1 MKSSLPWKYTTT
13 MQSAPSS
20 HLSSWTCLAGC
31 DHMDP
36 GPPVSGAAPL
46 NVCVNLPWTTTP
58 SYAAVCQCQPESIPA
73 GNFCT
78 ISEAPSFGFPHT
90 TSISSP
96 GYLGSTGFHGMA
108 SLVVKVPWVAPA
120 FAPAVGVTVCA
131 FMFTGMKSRLP
142 WKYATIM
149 QSAPSS
155 HLSSWTCL
163 AGCDHMDPGP
173 PVCGA
178 VPSKVCVHLPWTTTP
193 SYAAVCQCQPESQPA
208 GNFCTISE
216 APSFG
221 FPHTTDICRP
231 GCLGLRG
238 FHGMA
243 SYVVKV
249 PRVAPAFAPAVG
261 VTVPR
266 CCAKDS
272 VVIVAA
278 SATTTLVNTLLFIIG
293 GLL

>member
-1 MKSSLPWKYTTT
+1 MFTGMKSRLPRKYAT
-13 MQSAPSS
+13 MMHSAPSS

-31 DHMDP
+31 EYVEP

-46 NVCVNLPWTTTP
+46 N
-58 SYAAVCQCQPESIPA
+58 
-73 GNFCT
+73 
-78 ISEAPSFGFPHT
+78 
-90 TSISSP
+90 
-96 GYLGSTGFHGMA
+96 
-108 SLVVKVPWVAPA
+108 
-120 FAPAVGVTVCA
+120 
-131 FMFTGMKSRLP
+131 
-142 WKYATIM
+142 
-149 QSAPSS
+149 
-155 HLSSWTCL
+155 
-163 AGCDHMDPGP
+163 
-173 PVCGA
+173 
-178 VPSKVCVHLPWTTTP
+178 VCVHLPWTTTP

-221 FPHTTDICRP
+221 FPDTTNICRP

-238 FHGMA
+238 FHGIA

-249 PRVAPAFAPAVG
+249 SWVAPAFAPAIG

-278 SATTTLVNTLLFIIG
+278 SATTTLVNTLLFSIG
-293 GLL
+293 SLLFRNLADKPLNAGNAMLVPSLLHNLL